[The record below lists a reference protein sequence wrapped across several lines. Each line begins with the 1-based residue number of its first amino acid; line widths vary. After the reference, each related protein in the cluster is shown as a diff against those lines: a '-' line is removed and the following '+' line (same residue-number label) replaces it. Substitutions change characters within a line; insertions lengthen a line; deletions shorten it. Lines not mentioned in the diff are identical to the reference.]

1 MGTWIERAPMP
12 TPRHDLQSIAVDGT
26 IYAISGADDLTVDAV
41 EIYDVASDTWT
52 QGPPIPTKRGWLGA
66 ARIGRRIYVA
76 GGKTIR
82 HGRREE
88 SLRPRPIISLPAT
101 TWKCSTWTS
110 RLGRCWHPCPADRA
124 PAWPSPPVRTRYGPS
139 AATPCSAKTRASSTA
154 SEVYDVASDTWDTG
168 PALPRPTQGPT
179 VATHDGR
186 IYLTGGISDE
196 DPQRPC
202 RSETYVLDPAVGR
215 WEALAPVPTGRESSG
230 SCVLGDLLYTFGGKD
245 PHYSA
250 ATEIYDIEADRWFR
264 DAPMP
269 VGKAWLA
276 ACVVGERP
284 FVMGGAHNWEDREG
298 YNWIADLHEF
308 SP

>member
-1 MGTWIERAPMP
+1 MGTWIQRAPMP
-12 TPRHDLQSIAVDGT
+12 TPRHDLQSIAIDGT

-82 HGRREE
+82 TPEE
-88 SLRPRPIISLPAT
+88 KKAYGHDYHF
-101 TWKCSTWTS
+101 TS
-110 RLGRCWHPCPADRA
+110 RDNLEMLDLDEQTWSALAPMPGGPRAGLAVTACQDQIWAIGGNTMLREDPRILDR
-124 PAWPSPPVRTRYGPS
+124 V
-139 AATPCSAKTRASSTA
+139 
-154 SEVYDVASDTWDTG
+154 EVYDVATDTWG
-168 PALPRPTQGPT
+168 PGPDLPRPTQGPT
-179 VATHDGR
+179 VATHDGL

-250 ATEIYDIEADRWFR
+250 ATEIYDIQADRWFE

-269 VGKAWLA
+269 LGKAWLS

-284 FVMGGAHNWEDREG
+284 FVMGGAHKWEDREG
-298 YNWIADLHEF
+298 YNWIGDLHEF
-308 SP
+308 AP